1 MACSPRYVW
10 AVTLLLLLEA
20 ALVKAQ
26 SNAADSLDYSLT
38 SATGKA
44 SSPKKPK
51 KGEAGSKCK
60 LDKANKKGAKGDECN
75 DGLTCCND
83 PLNDIGK
90 NGKDTDKKD
99 KYGVCAEDC
108 NSITPPS
115 PAPIPPPTPG
125 GIPPATP
132 PSPSPPPP
140 LPSPSPS
147 PAPPASPAVRP
158 STAPAPGVPPEA
170 PPPVYVNA
178 AVLNPACVAKYQL
191 PLLLPPIM
199 PKLTGAAKL
208 NPQYDEYEI
217 SAREIMQTVLPTSK
231 PVDAPPECASY
242 IPTPQTKVWAYGTVD
257 VSGSTTHNWP
267 SFTIEATRSKPLQ
280 VKWVNQL
287 VDGSGRYLQHMF
299 ADQLEQTLHCTAA
312 STKYTGPVPLVPHV
326 HGSQGVR
333 DDSDGYT
340 EAWFMPDAVN
350 GANFAQNGTW
360 HGILKQ
366 RALVTNPSLAYGPG
380 YVTYNYPTDQR
391 PTQLWYHDHSLGITR
406 LNVYAGL
413 AGFFMVRDAFPQNS
427 PELPGLPYP
436 PPGRVAPE
444 LVRELPLAIQDRA
457 FDVNNQLYYPKQDNL
472 TLPPADALHLGPVP
486 PTWVPG
492 KCRWPYAQLVEPVL
506 REPYRL
512 RILNGCNSKTLII
525 YFSTTQPTL
534 GQLVAPDSASVPFWV
549 VGNEGGFL
557 PSLVGPVT
565 QVLLGPAERYDIV
578 IDFSAVDAASNKVYL
593 LNKGPGLPYD
603 GANVGDGTTIHIAQV
618 MLFDIQPAP
627 AVNPPFNAT
636 VRATLSSAML
646 AKFNSAPTTLPPAT
660 KTRQFTLL
668 EEFGT
673 SGNPAAQFLGTVDSS
688 SPANLLGIKQLWM
701 SPVTALTA
709 PNTVEEWTIINLTA
723 DAHPIHIHESYFEVV
738 KHELVQIS
746 SSGGFS
752 FTGRVGL
759 PANLLTGQITSTP
772 CGAAQQC
779 LVQKDTTLMPP
790 GYATTVR
797 LRTGGRPGLFVWHC
811 HLLEHED
818 NEMMHP
824 YCIGNPGYT
833 NPHTNMPMCA

>member
-1 MACSPRYVW
+1 MACRPRYVW

-20 ALVKAQ
+20 ALVQAQ

-60 LDKANKKGAKGDECN
+60 LDKANRKGAKGDECN

-108 NSITPPS
+108 NSIMPPS
-115 PAPIPPPTPG
+115 PAPIPLPTPG

-170 PPPVYVNA
+170 PPPVYVDA

-199 PKLTGAAKL
+199 PKLTGAAAL

-287 VDGSGRYLQHMF
+287 VDSSGRYLQHMF
-299 ADQLEQTLHCTAA
+299 ADQLEQTLHWANPGRLGGMTDHSPCHGCPGAACNTAACTTAA

-350 GANFAQNGTW
+350 DANFAQNGSW

-366 RALVTNPSLAYGPG
+366 RALATNPSLAYGPG

-472 TLPPADALHLGPVP
+472 TLPPTDALPLGPVP
-486 PTWVPG
+486 PTWVPEFSASLPDG
-492 KCRWPYAQLVEPVL
+492 SDATLMTVNGRVAPRHPVL

-557 PSLVGPVT
+557 PFLVGPIT

-578 IDFSAVDAASNKVYL
+578 IDFSAVDAASNKVYM

-603 GANVGDGTTIHIAQV
+603 GANVGDGTTIHIAQVGSSSSSCTAAYLQV

-673 SGNPAAQFLGTVDSS
+673 SGNPAAQFLGTVGST

-723 DAHPIHIHESYFEVV
+723 DAHPIHIHESYFE
-738 KHELVQIS
+738 
-746 SSGGFS
+746 
-752 FTGRVGL
+752 
-759 PANLLTGQITSTP
+759 ATS
-772 CGAAQQC
+772 
-779 LVQKDTTLMPP
+779 
-790 GYATTVR
+790 
-797 LRTGGRPGLFVWHC
+797 
-811 HLLEHED
+811 
-818 NEMMHP
+818 
-824 YCIGNPGYT
+824 
-833 NPHTNMPMCA
+833 